1 MWILCIHIT
10 KLRLIGMQLP
20 EKYIQ
25 GELRRF
31 ERRPFVGKLVMG
43 PPRGGARGG
52 LEHPQSSGSRQINR
66 ELKRVGRQ
74 HDNDGNQY
82 NESMKI
88 NK

>member
-1 MWILCIHIT
+1 MWILCIHLT

-25 GELRRF
+25 ELRRF

-43 PPRGGARGG
+43 PPSGGAGG
-52 LEHPQSSGSRQINR
+52 GVEHPQSSGSRQINR
-66 ELKRVGRQ
+66 ELKHVGRQ
-74 HDNDGNQY
+74 HDNNGNQY
-82 NESMKI
+82 NESMKR